1 MTTLT
6 AYQSGTIERMK
17 VYFYNVG
24 QSEFVHF
31 GKQLSANAEVLNNNF
46 ANVVVNVARS
56 IYAER
61 FGKESEAVSEQTRYA
76 ELCEKASELGLPQD
90 AADAALEYEQERAAA
105 LYGET
110 LGAAAPT
117 PAKTQKRTARE
128 NNEFLSGQTFTVVFG
143 EDDYETIQ
151 FDTPTT
157 GKLAG
162 KIIVRYLS
170 GSDNETDFTGFAFV
184 SNLGDCRPWKSQLE
198 NPKTDRR
205 KLAANIV
212 LCAENTL
219 QYSEAYAMV
228 SGRCAKCNHKLTVPA
243 SLNRGYGP
251 DCYALLFG

>member
-1 MTTLT
+1 MVAVTTREN
-6 AYQSGTIERMK
+6 ATIERLR
-17 VYFYNVG
+17 VYFYNVS
-24 QSEFVHF
+24 QSEFIRY
-31 GKQLSANAEVLNNNF
+31 GKQLATNAEVLNDNF

-61 FGKESEAVSEQTRYA
+61 FGKEVEEVSETT
-76 ELCEKASELGLPQD
+76 KAT
-90 AADAALEYEQERAAA
+90 A
-105 LYGET
+105 GESSP
-110 LGAAAPT
+110 AV